1 MPYRRLPNT
10 DQARIRA
17 LQTAIELGR
26 KTNVQDLAFSTKTKS
41 DAEVFL
47 PIFEGAHHEYL
58 LCLSSQVA
66 AGKKYQQQVK
76 NIRLY
81 LSHFIQV
88 LNFCVIRNEIKKEA
102 KRLYGLD
109 PANFSVPDLSTES
122 ALLLWGE
129 RIVNG
134 EQERIKNGG
143 APIYNP
149 AIAKVRVHYD
159 IFKDGGIAQK
169 TFQKSTTRSLE
180 QMAALRKTA
189 DEIIL
194 DIWNQ
199 VEDFYKN
206 QPDEEARRIL
216 CQNYGLRYY
225 YRKNEKE
232 IPYLDEPQEADDPVF
247 SEYD

>member
-17 LQTAIELGR
+17 LQTATELCYR
-26 KTNVQDLAFSTKTKS
+26 TNVPDLAFSIKTKNE
-41 DAEVFL
+41 AEVFL
-47 PIFEGAHHEYL
+47 PVFEGAHHDYL
-58 LCLSSQVA
+58 MCLESQVA
-66 AGKKYQQQVK
+66 AGKKYQMQIK
-76 NIRLY
+76 TARLY
-81 LSHFIQV
+81 ISHFIQV
-88 LNFCVIRNEIKKEA
+88 LNFSVIRNEIKKEA

-109 PANFSVPDLSTES
+109 PANFSVPDLSTEN
-122 ALLLWGE
+122 ALLIWGE
-129 RIVNG
+129 RIING

-159 IFKDGGIAQK
+159 IFKDLGISQK
-169 TFQKSTTRSLE
+169 TFQKSTNRTLD
-180 QMAALRKTA
+180 QLAALRKTA

-206 QPDEEARRIL
+206 YAEEERRKL
-216 CQNYGLRYY
+216 CQAYGLKYY

-232 IPYLDEPQEADDPVF
+232 VSCSDD
-247 SEYD
+247 SEDD